1 MGEIVERLLEIALER
16 GALKYGQFT
25 LTSGRQSS
33 YYFDGRLLSLDPEGA
48 HLIGKALVPLLSD
61 ANVDAVGGPTLGAA
75 PRPPD
80 AGGDRLGGLGRDV
93 GHGDA
98 RALVG
103 EQLRRGSAH
112 PAGSAGDEH
121 DLVRNGTA

>member
-48 HLIGKALVPLLSD
+48 HLIGKSLVPLLSD
-61 ANVDAVGGPTLGAA
+61 ANVDAVGGPTLGADPIVTA
-75 PRPPD
+75 VALTSHLQGKPISAFIVRKESKS
-80 AGGDRLGGLGRDV
+80 
-93 GHGDA
+93 HGTGQIIEGP
-98 RALVG
+98 L
-103 EQLRRGSAH
+103 Q
-112 PAGSAGDEH
+112 AGSKSPLIPARH
-121 DLVRNGTA
+121 AR